1 MSLKPQTLRKGTTI
15 ILDGVVAEK
24 QELLEL
30 SETWN
35 EKEENLF
42 RKMLKQ
48 GGKFS
53 IQGRKFIVEKKGE
66 VLNSKGEK
74 DGGIIKVPGLD
85 SAF

>member
-1 MSLKPQTLRKGTTI
+1 MTLKPQTLRKSSVVYI
-15 ILDGVVAEK
+15 DGRLAEK
-24 QELLEL
+24 QELLDL

-53 IQGRKFIVEKKGE
+53 IRGVKFIIDVKGG

-74 DGGIIKVPGLD
+74 DGGVVQIPGLD

>member
-66 VLNSKGEK
+66 VLNSKGER
-74 DGGIIKVPGLD
+74 DGGVTKVPGLD